1 MDSDSKTTRSTNQG
15 SRWMLGLIMFAIW
28 LVEMWTPGGIFVS
41 YGYILPILLAA
52 AFHSKQIA
60 VVTIGMCIVLTYVG
74 MWAPLEQFTWI
85 ELINRSITSVILAAA
100 GYFSLARE
108 ALQSK
113 LQQATEDMSRQND
126 DLIAAYRRLFAT
138 EQRLKRAEQMAAMGK
153 LVASVAHEVGTPLH
167 SVSMHLQVLEDEP
180 GTTAEMKSRIGI
192 IQSQV
197 DRVVLLIQDL
207 LVSTRNPQP
216 TLAPVLLDAVV
227 QEVLKLTRPMLAAK
241 GIHVQTEFLAKL
253 PPVLCDKTQLEQVLL
268 NLVTNAIEAMS
279 QGGRLTLRTARRD
292 PQTETG
298 AASPPPDKQR
308 LDGLAVITVQ
318 DNGQGIAEEHRKF
331 IFEPFFT
338 TKEIGK
344 GSGLGLA
351 ISRDI
356 ITAHGGALT
365 VESRAGSGTTVEIS
379 LPILA
384 RMDAHA

>member
-1 MDSDSKTTRSTNQG
+1 MTRSTNQG

-28 LVEMWTPGGIFVS
+28 LVEMWTPGNIFIS
-41 YGYILPILLAA
+41 YGYVLPILLAA
-52 AFHSKQIA
+52 AFHPKRIA
-60 VVTIGMCIVLTYVG
+60 IVTIGMSVVLTYAG
-74 MWAPLEQFTWI
+74 MWGPLEQFTWGD
-85 ELINRSITSVILAAA
+85 LINRSITSVVLAAA

-113 LQQATEDMSRQND
+113 LQQATADMSRQND

-227 QEVLKLTRPMLAAK
+227 QEVLKLTRPMLATK
-241 GIHVQTEFLAKL
+241 GIRVQTEFLAKL

-268 NLVTNAIEAMS
+268 NLIANAIEAMP
-279 QGGRLTLRTARRD
+279 QGGRLALQTARRD
-292 PQTETG
+292 LTAE
-298 AASPPPDKQR
+298 ADNASLLPDQKSP
-308 LDGLAVITVQ
+308 DGIAVITVQ
-318 DNGQGIAEEHRKF
+318 DNGRGIAEEHQRF

-356 ITAHGGALT
+356 IAAHGGTLK
-365 VESRAGSGTTVEIS
+365 VESRIGSGTTVEIS
-379 LPILA
+379 LPILT
-384 RMDAHA
+384 RMEAHV

>member
-1 MDSDSKTTRSTNQG
+1 MDSDSKVTRSANPA
-15 SRWMLGLIMFAIW
+15 SRWMLGLIIFAIW

-74 MWAPLEQFTWI
+74 MWAPLEQFTWT

-113 LQQATEDMSRQND
+113 LQQATEDMSQQND

-197 DRVVLLIQDL
+197 DRVVLLIQDF

-216 TLAPVLLDAVV
+216 TLAPALLDAVV

-241 GIHVQTEFLAKL
+241 GIHVQTEFPAKL

-268 NLVTNAIEAMS
+268 NLVTNAIEAMP

-292 PQTETG
+292 QTAE
-298 AASPPPDKQR
+298 AARVSLLNGKGV
-308 LDGLAVITVQ
+308 DGIAVITVQ

-356 ITAHGGALT
+356 ITAHGGTLT

-384 RMDAHA
+384 RMEAHA

>member
-1 MDSDSKTTRSTNQG
+1 MDTDSRTVRLSIYG
-15 SRWMLGLIMFAIW
+15 SRWFLGLIMFAIW

-41 YGYILPILLAA
+41 YGFVLPILLAA
-52 AFHSKQIA
+52 AYHPKRVAI
-60 VVTIGMCIVLTYVG
+60 VVIGLSIVLTYIG
-74 MWAPLEQFTWI
+74 MAGPIEQFSWI
-85 ELINRSITSVILAAA
+85 ALANRAIASAILAVA

-113 LQQATEDMSRQND
+113 LQQTTEEMARQNE
-126 DLIAAYRRLFAT
+126 DLIAAYHRLFAT

-180 GTTAEMKSRIGI
+180 GTTSEMKSRIAI
-192 IQSQV
+192 IQSQI

-216 TLAPVLLDAVV
+216 TLTPVLLDTVV
-227 QEVLKLTRPMLAAK
+227 QEVLKLTHPMVAGK
-241 GIHVQTEFLAKL
+241 GIQVKTQFLAKL
-253 PPVLCDKTQLEQVLL
+253 PPILCDKTQLEQVLL
-268 NLVTNAIEAMS
+268 NLVANAIEAMPR
-279 QGGRLTLRTARRD
+279 GGILLIRTDKRD
-292 PQTETG
+292 PQVETG
-298 AASPPPDKQR
+298 MASPPLDEQHR
-308 LDGLAVITVQ
+308 DGLAVITVQ
-318 DNGQGIAEEHRKF
+318 DNGQGIAEEHRKL

-356 ITAHGGALT
+356 ITAHGGTLT
-365 VESRAGSGTTVEIS
+365 VESRAGSGTTVEIA

-384 RMDAHA
+384 GMEAYA